1 MIIHGKWHN
10 QGSAAQL
17 VAALHIED
25 DDYLLEIDGGRTYSG
40 ELQALQVSDRLGNVE
55 RKITLEDGSI
65 FASQDNDAIDGLF
78 KDHNKVNGFIHAI
91 ESHIGL
97 VAIALLLTVTF
108 AFSFFK
114 WGVPWASTKIA
125 HALPQKT
132 NELIA
137 GETLKFLDKYMFEES
152 ELDAEKIEQIREHF
166 KSTLIPLDEKNNS
179 INYRLHFREWN
190 DGEKGIPNALA
201 LPSGDIILTDEFVK
215 LSENQDEID
224 AVLLHEMGHVVR
236 RHTLEMVIETAFV
249 TTAVMMITGDNNGLA
264 DMGTGLGSLLVST
277 NYSRNHETEADLY
290 AFQHMLVAK
299 IDPKAFS
306 SIMQRITSSMEDT
319 NESNKTDDNLN
330 SDTDDG
336 WLDYLSS
343 HPSTTERIKQAE
355 LYSECFQAGLVI
367 CDAENVNNK
376 P

>member
-1 MIIHGKWHN
+1 MIIHGKWHSV
-10 QGSAAQL
+10 GSAAQS
-17 VAALHIED
+17 VAALYIED
-25 DDYLLEIDGGRTYSG
+25 DDYRLEIDGGQTYSG
-40 ELQALQVSDRLGNVE
+40 ELQSLQVSDRLGNVE

-65 FASQDNDAIDGLF
+65 FASQDNDAIDRLF
-78 KDHNKVNGFIHAI
+78 KDHTKLNNFIHAI

-97 VAIALLLTVTF
+97 VAIATLLTITF

-152 ELDAEKIEQIREHF
+152 KLDVEKIEYIREHF
-166 KSTLIPLDEKNNS
+166 RSTLIPLDEKNNS
-179 INYRLHFREWN
+179 INYKLHFREWN
-190 DGEKGIPNALA
+190 DGEAGIPNALA

-236 RHTLEMVIETAFV
+236 RHTLEMVIESAFV
-249 TTAVMMITGDNNGLA
+249 TTAVMLITGDNNGLA
-264 DMGTGLGSLLVST
+264 DMGLGLGSLLVST

-290 AFQHMLVAK
+290 AFEHMLVAK
-299 IDPKAFS
+299 IDPQAFS
-306 SIMQRITSSMEDT
+306 DIMNRITESIEEINDEKSEED
-319 NESNKTDDNLN
+319 E
-330 SDTDDG
+330 G
-336 WLDYLSS
+336 GILDYLST
-343 HPSTTERIKQAE
+343 HPSTAKRVEQAKR
-355 LYSECFQAGLVI
+355 YSKCFQIGMII
-367 CDAENVNNK
+367 CDTSTVNSEH
-376 P
+376 

>member
-1 MIIHGKWHN
+1 MIIQGKWHN

-17 VAALHIED
+17 TAVLHIED
-25 DDYLLEIDGGRTYSG
+25 DDYLLEIEDGRTYSG
-40 ELQALQVSDRLGNVE
+40 ELQVLQVSDRLGNVE
-55 RKITLEDGSI
+55 RKITFEDGSI
-65 FASQDNDAIDGLF
+65 FASQNNDAIDGLF
-78 KDHNKVNGFIHAI
+78 KEHNKANGFIHTI

-137 GETLKFLDKYMFEES
+137 GQTLKFLDKYIFEETK
-152 ELDAEKIEQIREHF
+152 LDTEKIEQIRKHF
-166 KSTLIPLDEKNNS
+166 RFTLIPLDEKNNS
-179 INYRLHFREWN
+179 INYKLHFREWN
-190 DGEKGIPNALA
+190 DGEKGIANALA

-249 TTAVMMITGDNNGLA
+249 TTAVMMVTGDNNGLA

-290 AFQHMLVAK
+290 AFQHMLEAK
-299 IDPKAFS
+299 IDPMAFS
-306 SIMQRITSSMEDT
+306 SIMQRITSSMEDE
-319 NESNKTDDNLN
+319 NESNKTEDNIK
-330 SDTDDG
+330 SDKEGG

-343 HPSTTERIKQAE
+343 HPSTTERIEQAE
-355 LYSECFQAGLVI
+355 LYSKCFQAGLVV
-367 CDAENVNNK
+367 CDAENK
-376 P
+376 I